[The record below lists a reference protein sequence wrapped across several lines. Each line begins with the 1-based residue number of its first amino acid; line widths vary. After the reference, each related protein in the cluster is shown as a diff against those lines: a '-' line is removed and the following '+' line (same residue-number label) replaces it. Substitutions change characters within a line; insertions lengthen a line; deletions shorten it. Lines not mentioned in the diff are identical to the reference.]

1 MTTSDNNKD
10 DQENNISN
18 DDHDGCRRRRR
29 PSVLPETKEVNNIN
43 NNNNNNSCIDN
54 HKNDHNTRTR
64 TRTRTTPT
72 PVNKKKKM
80 KKPAVA
86 ATPSR
91 NRVLRLVLQGTIHL
105 ICIGLYLIP
114 ILTPNEFA
122 GPTLDE
128 AHVMSGDVQLDIHDP
143 DASWKQIFSN
153 DYWGRPM
160 NSPSSHKSWRPLTI
174 LTFRYLKGPYIDLAT
189 QSIQQLTVHRFVN
202 AILHATVG
210 DLVGQLAT
218 QLSLIEIVTSSR
230 QIISQQH
237 QLLGLQLI
245 TKVLFCLHPTHVEVT
260 ANAANR
266 NHLLAVLF
274 GVILCFPGRRATR
287 SIRSAGALMSTP
299 PIITTPFWLFLIA
312 MILGYLASET
322 FLFMIPGVMVTMTV
336 IAFTT
341 NTNTNINSIRV
352 NQNQNDKHNQT
363 GTTLTSDTRSGSAGE
378 GADNDKEDDDNVH
391 ASSSSQ
397 TNSNDNDNEDN
408 DNDNDDDDTLVGTLV
423 FSPKRFIYDYLR
435 AMLSIAP
442 RLILV
447 AASVFIYYCARWYY
461 DTLDIPTGLI
471 RPAESPYYEFTG
483 IHRIRNYLYVVTIHL
498 GKQWGSILPKQFGG
512 DPIGFSHEYGY
523 DCVPEIKQWGD
534 VRLVFGVGFHIVFA
548 ILLSL
553 ALVIYN
559 PRKFFGLV
567 AIHWS
572 WTLGTL
578 FPIFG
583 IVKVGT
589 FISDRIV
596 VPSTVVVS
604 IWMGKL
610 VYTYATDWIRNKRLP
625 FVYFRPLQFVF
636 ILWWTITS
644 YLTVHNRSL
653 EWMDSISLMKS
664 SLITCP
670 RFAKVHM
677 EVSKIYSGL
686 YPTMFNLKTSRFHL
700 DTAREIDPNLCDLHK
715 QYVYVALQENKYLEV
730 EKELPQA
737 LLCSYT
743 AGGTEQLWNNYWNQL
758 LSAAP
763 KGTRQHADIETR
775 YKNALSIVQTGIQ
788 KERDRER
795 EQQYYNDMVE

>member
-10 DQENNISN
+10 DQENNIGN
-18 DDHDGCRRRRR
+18 DEHDGRRGRR
-29 PSVLPETKEVNNIN
+29 PTAPETKEVNNN
-43 NNNNNNSCIDN
+43 NICATN
-54 HKNDHNTRTR
+54 HKNNHNTRP
-64 TRTRTTPT
+64 RTTST
-72 PVNKKKKM
+72 STSVKKKK
-80 KKPAVA
+80 KKKTTTKPAVV
-86 ATPSR
+86 ATSSR
-91 NRVLRLVLQGTIHL
+91 NRILRLLLQGTIHFF
-105 ICIGLYLIP
+105 CIGLYLIP

-128 AHVMSGDVQLDIHDP
+128 AHVMSGDIQKDIHDP

-174 LTFRYLKGPYIDLAT
+174 LSFRYLKGPYIDLAT

-202 AILHATVG
+202 AILHATIG

-218 QLSLIEIVTSSR
+218 QLSLIETLTSR
-230 QIISQQH
+230 RIISQQH

-245 TKVLFCLHPTHVEVT
+245 TKVIFCLHPTHVEVT

-274 GVILCFPGRRATR
+274 GVILCFPGRRAS
-287 SIRSAGALMSTP
+287 SIRSAGALIITP
-299 PIITTPFWLFLIA
+299 AITTPFWLFLLA
-312 MILGYLASET
+312 MLMGYLASET

-341 NTNTNINSIRV
+341 NTNININTTRT
-352 NQNQNDKHNQT
+352 NQNQNDKQHNQT
-363 GTTLTSDTRSGSAGE
+363 GTTPTSATRSSSDGH
-378 GADNDKEDDDNVH
+378 DNDSEDEDNVH

-397 TNSNDNDNEDN
+397 TNNDSEDN
-408 DNDNDDDDTLVGTLV
+408 DNDDNTLGTSSV
-423 FSPKRFIYDYLR
+423 FSLKRFVYDYLR
-435 AMLSIAP
+435 AILSIAP

-523 DCVPEIKQWGD
+523 DCVPEIKQWDD
-534 VRLVFGVGFHIVFA
+534 VRLVFGVGFHIFFA

-553 ALVIYN
+553 VLVIYN

-610 VYTYATDWIRNKRLP
+610 VYTYATDWIWNKRLP

-636 ILWWTITS
+636 ILWWTIIS

-653 EWMDSISLMKS
+653 DWMDSISLMKS
-664 SLITCP
+664 SLVTCP

-686 YPTMFNLKTSRFHL
+686 YPTMFDLKTSRFHL

-730 EKELPQA
+730 EQELPQA
-737 LLCSYT
+737 LLCSFT

-775 YKNALSIVQTGIQ
+775 YKTALSIVQTGIQ